1 MFGKFWL
8 KRKRG
13 SEMVLFFYG
22 IRKEESI
29 DTNITNFYA
38 LPYSVL
44 LPEIQKINLQRIII
58 LS

>member
-1 MFGKFWL
+1 
-8 KRKRG
+8 
-13 SEMVLFFYG
+13 MVLFFYG

-29 DTNITNFYA
+29 DTNITNFFA